1 MQVRFLAWL
10 LTNAVAVAVAAWIFD
25 GIWFDGPTS
34 GTEEIK
40 HKFIPLLLVALIMG
54 SVNAVVRPV
63 ITLLSIPFVI
73 VTLGLFLFLINA
85 AMLQFTDW
93 LAGLFGIGFHVD
105 GFWTAI
111 GGAIVITIVTW
122 AMDRVLADN

>member
-1 MQVRFLAWL
+1 VRFLAWL
-10 LTNAVAVAVAAWIFD
+10 LTNAVALAVAAWLFD
-25 GIWFDGPTS
+25 GIYFDGPSS
-34 GTEEIK
+34 GIEEIK
-40 HKFIPLLLVALIMG
+40 HKFLPLLLVAVIMG

-63 ITLLSIPFVI
+63 ITLLSLPFVI
-73 VTLGLFLFLINA
+73 LTLGLFLFLVNA

-93 LAGLFGIGFHVD
+93 LAGLFGLGFHVD

-122 AMDRVLADN
+122 GMERVLRDN